1 MTQAGTATASST
13 AGARD
18 RAPAVLRRGP
28 GRWQLW
34 TALGIV
40 YVVWGSTY
48 LAIRVMVDT
57 MPPLPASA
65 IRFMLAGLIMGVFVA
80 ARGGLATLKPTR
92 AELVGCL
99 VVGCALTTANG
110 LVSTAEQEVPS
121 ALAAL
126 VYASI
131 PLWVVLLRRVT
142 RERVPLGTIGA
153 VVLGFV
159 GVAVLLRPGD
169 HSDQASALAL
179 VTTVVGAATWATG
192 TFLSPRVTLPRDAPT
207 AVAWQMLLG
216 GALLAVAGVV
226 AGQGDEMRPSA
237 FSGDSLIA
245 FAYLVVFGSLL
256 AFSAFT
262 WVLQRMPVSKVTTY
276 AYVNPVVAIALGWL
290 ILGETITPITLAGAA
305 IIVGSVAIVVRSEAS
320 IDLR

>member
-18 RAPAVLRRGP
+18 RAPAVARRGSA
-28 GRWQLW
+28 RWQLW

-40 YVVWGSTY
+40 YIVWGSTY
-48 LAIRVMVDT
+48 LAIRVTVET
-57 MPPLPASA
+57 MPPLPTSA
-65 IRFMLAGLIMGVFVA
+65 ARFLIAGLIMAAFVA
-80 ARGGLATLKPTR
+80 ARGGIAALKPTR
-92 AELVGCL
+92 AELLGCL
-99 VVGCALTTANG
+99 VVGVALTAANG
-110 LVSTAEQEVPS
+110 LVATAEQEVPS

-126 VYASI
+126 IYASI
-131 PLWVVLLRRVT
+131 PLWVVLLRRFT

-153 VVLGFV
+153 IALGFV
-159 GVAVLLRPGD
+159 GVAVLLRPGE
-169 HSDQASALAL
+169 HSDEASALAL
-179 VTTVVGAATWATG
+179 LATVIGAATWATG

-216 GALLAVAGVV
+216 GAVLAVAGVV

-237 FSGDSLIA
+237 FSGDSLLA

-262 WVLQRMPVSKVTTY
+262 WILQRMPVSKVTTY

-290 ILGETITPITLAGAA
+290 ILGEAITPITLVGAA
-305 IIVGSVAIVVRSEAS
+305 IIVGSVAIVVRSEGGVA
-320 IDLR
+320 